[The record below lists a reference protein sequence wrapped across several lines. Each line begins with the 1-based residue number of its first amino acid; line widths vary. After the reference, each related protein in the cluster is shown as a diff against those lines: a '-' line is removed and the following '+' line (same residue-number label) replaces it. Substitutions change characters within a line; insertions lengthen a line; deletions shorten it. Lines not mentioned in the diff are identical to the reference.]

1 MYIGS
6 PRPIANFA
14 TRPFSGS
21 RRNLVLIGVL
31 PVSRSRLANAET
43 WTVAI
48 VLNRTAFQYF
58 LEVTRLGSIRLAA
71 DRLHVSPSA
80 ISRQI
85 VKLEREFEEQL
96 LERRADGVRLTEA
109 GHVIAKNF
117 AAILDQMDQIKD
129 DISDLRKLK
138 SGSVSIATVEGISDP
153 FLSEQISAFHKRF
166 PAVEF
171 RVRIRG
177 RERVLEAL
185 EQHLCQIGF
194 VYDHFTHPSIEIAGQ
209 WRQPLLAL
217 VPPSHKLAGSAHL
230 ELADLAPM
238 PCVLPDDSF
247 GIHHLIHRA
256 FRKIQA
262 TPNAMLIAD
271 QLHFLIRHAIHN
283 KAIVFVPLQAALREI
298 EAGELVP
305 LNLDCSEFDHRFIY
319 AIVRRDQRRSPASQ
333 AFIETL
339 SMAFPRH
346 EKSDA
351 EMLARIRAAQA

>member
-1 MYIGS
+1 M
-6 PRPIANFA
+6 
-14 TRPFSGS
+14 
-21 RRNLVLIGVL
+21 
-31 PVSRSRLANAET
+31 
-43 WTVAI
+43 
-48 VLNRTAFQYF
+48 LNRTACRYF
-58 LEVTRLGSIRLAA
+58 LEVARHGSIRLAA

-85 VKLEREFEEQL
+85 AKLEREFEEQL
-96 LERRADGVRLTEA
+96 VERRADGVRLTDA

-117 AAILDQMDQIKD
+117 AAIIDQMDQIKD
-129 DISDLRKLK
+129 EISDLRKLK
-138 SGSVSIATVEGISDP
+138 SGSISIATVEGISDP
-153 FLSEQISAFHKRF
+153 FLSDQIRAFHKRF

-194 VYDHFTHPSIEIAGQ
+194 VYDHFTHPTIEIAGQ

-217 VPPSHKLAGSAHL
+217 APPSHPLAKSKQL
-230 ELADLAPM
+230 DLTDIAPM

-256 FRKIQA
+256 YRRIEA
-262 TPNAMLIAD
+262 TPNAMLVAD
-271 QLHFLIRHAIHN
+271 QLHFLIRHAIHSN
-283 KAIVFVPLQAALREI
+283 AIVFVPLQAALREV
-298 EAGELVP
+298 EAGALVP
-305 LNLDCSEFDHRFIY
+305 LDLDCSEFDHRFIY

-339 SMAFPRH
+339 SMAFPGH
-346 EKSDA
+346 EKADN